1 MKSGEKVSKELYVTD
16 EHGEVIDIIESTD
29 KYVKLSEGDK
39 VVRKGVL
46 QYLNDTVDLKYH
58 FVKVNPNVYGDIA
71 NKCPILNILID
82 YMGYMDGI
90 ISYKNGKI
98 IRIKDIPKI
107 CNVSE
112 ATAKRQIKTLIE
124 LDVIHKI
131 RGKPSYFVINPY
143 VAYRGR
149 KIYLSLYEE
158 FKFTEYKNLSQE
170 WSK

>member
-1 MKSGEKVSKELYVTD
+1 MSKELYVTD

-29 KYVKLSEGDK
+29 KYVKLSDGDK
-39 VVRKGVL
+39 VVRKSVL
-46 QYLNDTVDLKYH
+46 QYLGDTVDLRYH

-71 NKCPILNILID
+71 NKCPILNILIG
-82 YMGYMDGI
+82 YIGYMDGI
-90 ISYKNGKI
+90 ISYKNGKKV
-98 IRIKDIPKI
+98 RLKDISKI

-112 ATAKRQIKTLIE
+112 TTAKRQIKALIE

-131 RGKPSYFVINPY
+131 RGKPSYLVMNPY
-143 VAYRGR
+143 VAYLGR

-158 FKFTEYKNLSQE
+158 FKFSEYKNLSEE

>member
-1 MKSGEKVSKELYVTD
+1 MSKELYVTD

-29 KYVKLSEGDK
+29 KYVKLSDGDK
-39 VVRKGVL
+39 VVRKSVL
-46 QYLNDTVDLKYH
+46 QYLGDTVDLRYH

-71 NKCPILNILID
+71 NKCPILNILIG
-82 YMGYMDGI
+82 YIGYMDGI
-90 ISYKNGKI
+90 ISHKNGKVV
-98 IRIKDIPKI
+98 RLKDIPKI

-112 ATAKRQIKTLIE
+112 TTAKRQIKTLIE

-131 RGKPSYFVINPY
+131 RGKPSYLVMNPY
-143 VAYRGR
+143 VAYLGR

-158 FKFTEYKNLSQE
+158 FKFSEYKNLSQE

>member
-1 MKSGEKVSKELYVTD
+1 MSKELYVTD

-82 YMGYMDGI
+82 YIGYMDGV

-112 ATAKRQIKTLIE
+112 ATAKRQIKNLIE
-124 LDVIHKI
+124 MDVIHKI

>member
-1 MKSGEKVSKELYVTD
+1 MSKELYVTD

-29 KYVKLSEGDK
+29 KYVKLSDGDK
-39 VVRKGVL
+39 VVRKSVL
-46 QYLNDTVDLKYH
+46 QYLGDTVDLRYH